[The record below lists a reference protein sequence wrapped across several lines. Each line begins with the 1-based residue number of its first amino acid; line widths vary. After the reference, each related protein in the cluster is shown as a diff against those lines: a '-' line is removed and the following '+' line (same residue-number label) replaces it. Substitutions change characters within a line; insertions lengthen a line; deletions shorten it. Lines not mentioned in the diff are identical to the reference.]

1 MESPFAK
8 EQRWHDQQARLMK
21 EDRDA
26 EAHERFYVPSD
37 EEIAEEA
44 KRRAEA
50 QLLTPPTQQ
59 RG

>member
-1 MESPFAK
+1 MTPF
-8 EQRWHDQQARLMK
+8 EREYRWHQQQARLMK

-26 EAHERFYVPSD
+26 LAHERFYVPTD